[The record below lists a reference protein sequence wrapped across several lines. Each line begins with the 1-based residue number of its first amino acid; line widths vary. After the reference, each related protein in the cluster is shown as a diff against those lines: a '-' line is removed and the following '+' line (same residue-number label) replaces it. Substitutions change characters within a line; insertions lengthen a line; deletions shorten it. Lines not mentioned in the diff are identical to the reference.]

1 MTIDFIKKC
10 TANVNTNLSFLQILD
25 EIPTNVSCTQ
35 VPFKRF
41 FSEQCLLSVYENS
54 HLRFLQS
61 SLFVSS
67 NNQCIINLG
76 TVWHESFFFFKLFPF
91 FYKCYQVCQLHHHL
105 RRRGDPNSSQR
116 NSHEL
121 QEQSLGK
128 SAQGMCL
135 DGEIYVQGI
144 VTYLIS
150 PVERASGCSL
160 ERVRAKKEN
169 TVRSHPISRVRNS
182 AVWLRFLGLFRV
194 SESFVK
200 PKPLA

>member
-76 TVWHESFFFFKLFPF
+76 TVWHESFFFLSCSLFSINVIR
-91 FYKCYQVCQLHHHL
+91 YVSYIIIYDVEEIRTHL
-105 RRRGDPNSSQR
+105 RETRTNSKSKAWENRHKACVQMEKYMYRVMLLILFLQWKEQVGVPQNALERRRKTQSEATPFPESVT
-116 NSHEL
+116 L
-121 QEQSLGK
+121 QSGFV
-128 SAQGMCL
+128 SW
-135 DGEIYVQGI
+135 VF
-144 VTYLIS
+144 
-150 PVERASGCSL
+150 SGCPS
-160 ERVRAKKEN
+160 
-169 TVRSHPISRVRNS
+169 RS
-182 AVWLRFLGLFRV
+182 
-194 SESFVK
+194 
-200 PKPLA
+200 